1 MAIHDVTFSVPSRP
15 LGKTDIAFE
24 VVANSEK
31 LGTLRVSKGSL
42 VWYPKNGKNGRK
54 VSWVKFDAFMR
65 ENGRAAEKRTR
76 NV

>member
-1 MAIHDVTFSVPSRP
+1 MAIHDVTFTVPDRP
-15 LGKTDIAFE
+15 LGKTDIEFA
-24 VVANSEK
+24 VVANGEK

-42 VWYPKNGKNGRK
+42 VWYPKKGQNGLKI
-54 VSWVKFDAFMR
+54 SWAKFDALMR